1 MMGHTAVTS
10 SDLPLVGARTM
21 ARKQLTKALIE
32 RTKPPASG
40 RVEILDSVIPQLAL
54 RVSSTGAKSFVL
66 RTRVDG
72 KQFRYSREKRCVYSI
87 GSDAKDEGGFEQDDD
102 NLVPW
107 EPTYYLDAPE
117 E

>member
-1 MMGHTAVTS
+1 
-10 SDLPLVGARTM
+10 M

-72 KQFRYSREKRCVYSI
+72 KQFRYTIGDAVALDLARARDMARDVLINAKQAIKREGEISLFISGRSNNTRNQ
-87 GSDAKDEGGFEQDDD
+87 GFA
-102 NLVPW
+102 PR
-107 EPTYYLDAPE
+107 LD
-117 E
+117 